1 VTQGEDR
8 RTAERIRISLPVKY
22 AINGGELRSGRVENI
37 SQGGVLLVID
47 ESLSEGAA
55 LQLVFEDP
63 RGGLR
68 HKVDGK
74 VVRSA
79 TLRTF
84 GVSFVQVDERL
95 LDFVRHIPE
104 VVAG

>member
-1 VTQGEDR
+1 
-8 RTAERIRISLPVKY
+8 
-22 AINGGELRSGRVENI
+22 
-37 SQGGVLLVID
+37 
-47 ESLSEGAA
+47 
-55 LQLVFEDP
+55 VFEDP

-84 GVSFVQVDERL
+84 GISFVQVDERL

-104 VVAG
+104 AVVG